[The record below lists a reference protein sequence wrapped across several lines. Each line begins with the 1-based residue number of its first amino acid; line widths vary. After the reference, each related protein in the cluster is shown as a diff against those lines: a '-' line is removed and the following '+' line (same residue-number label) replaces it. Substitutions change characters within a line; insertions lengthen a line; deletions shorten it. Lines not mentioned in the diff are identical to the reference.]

1 MTWIPALRYTQ
12 QQYLQGHGVLGWA
25 GDKEDGGTAPCALLL
40 VDAVWEIW
48 LRLVAVV
55 ILFSDY
61 VSGDHSKPQNGAPRV
76 GQRVNL
82 RV

>member
-1 MTWIPALRYTQ
+1 VVGWREGG
-12 QQYLQGHGVLGWA
+12 QGVA
-25 GDKEDGGTAPCALLL
+25 TPCALLL

-48 LRLVAVV
+48 LWLRLVAVV
-55 ILFSDY
+55 IIFSGY
-61 VSGDHSKPQNGAPRV
+61 VSGDHSKPLNGAKLV